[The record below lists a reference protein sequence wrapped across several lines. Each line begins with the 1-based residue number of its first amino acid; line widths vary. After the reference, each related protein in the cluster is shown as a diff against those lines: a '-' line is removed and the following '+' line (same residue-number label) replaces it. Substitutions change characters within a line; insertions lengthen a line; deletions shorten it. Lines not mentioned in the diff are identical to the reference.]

1 MKPLRA
7 FAPAL
12 VGGMVLAA
20 VFSARAGDVPH
31 EGHRSYRSERSAE
44 EDRKA
49 DALEQSYRDILSG
62 RRLSLDG
69 TYSGWQLCYL
79 QADKGW
85 ISREACDASVRDA
98 GRLKRWK
105 DVDAARHR
113 LPAVEAYPAGNG
125 EE

>member
-1 MKPLRA
+1 MKPMRA
-7 FAPAL
+7 FALVL
-12 VGGMVLAA
+12 VGGTLLGAVLLA
-20 VFSARAGDVPH
+20 SAEDAPDAR
-31 EGHRSYRSERSAE
+31 HRGYRSERSPEA
-44 EDRKA
+44 DRQTYE
-49 DALEQSYRDILSG
+49 LEQSYRDILSG

-79 QADKGW
+79 QAGKGW

-105 DVDAARHR
+105 DIDAARHR